1 MSVSVLERPQGYVIC
16 GDGITAVINEQYGGY
31 ASVYDDSHGLT
42 DGNYVYIESNVESYN
57 GFWYVNAE
65 GADWFKIRRYAT
77 DTDQEYITTA
87 TITYYNVCVTHGVN
101 CVHLP
106 ITYRLST
113 DLYPT
118 NSVDTPRT
126 IFSFNNDNGYVNINF
141 TGSIDNGAFPEP
153 YESIKISGTTDGVL
167 DGIYS
172 IIEVVSAASL
182 TINLAYDSSY
192 SLVNAN
198 VQRCYGN
205 YNIMVKVYG
214 GLNSSHQW
222 TTKRP
227 YELLATLALRPDENN
242 EVFFSISEILKS
254 QITTR
259 NNLTLDTLPH
269 NIDFFTQFYISYA
282 ESYDDSLG
290 SNYILSTYT
299 SSYTSDQS
307 TFEGMAVNAKLPFKN
322 IHSGSLSEYITYQDT
337 SKFLTLFD
345 EPVIFET
352 GYKDISFIKYTT
364 EDYIVRKQ
372 YYLDGTLT
380 STVNE
385 TITGDEGV
393 YRLQLTEDC
402 DYDRVD
408 ITLFVERSY
417 APGSGEVLFTGY
429 EPTVY
434 TGPPT

>member
-1 MSVSVLERPQGYVIC
+1 MSVSVLERPQGHIIC
-16 GDGITAVINEQYGGY
+16 DDGITGIVNEQYGGY
-31 ASVYDDSHGLT
+31 ASVIDDSHGLV
-42 DGNYVYIESNVESYN
+42 DGDYIYIQSNVESYN

-65 GADWFKIRRYAT
+65 GSDWFKFRRYAT
-77 DTDQEYITTA
+77 ATDQEYIVDA
-87 TITYYNVCVTHGVN
+87 TVTYYVICSTHGVS

-106 ITYRLST
+106 ITYKLST

-118 NSVDTPRT
+118 NSVDSTTT
-126 IFSFNNDNGYVNINF
+126 ISSFGNDNGYVNLALG
-141 TGSIDNGAFPEP
+141 GSLDSGAFPEP
-153 YESIKISGTTDGVL
+153 FESIKITGTTDSEL
-167 DGIYS
+167 DGIYQ
-172 IIEVVSAASL
+172 IIEVVSPTSY

-192 SLVNAN
+192 SFGSAT

-227 YELLATLALRPDENN
+227 YELLATLALRPDTNN
-242 EVFFSISEILKS
+242 EVFFSINEILKG
-254 QITTR
+254 QINTR
-259 NNLTLDTLPH
+259 NNLLLDTLPC
-269 NIDFFTQFYISYA
+269 NIDFFTQFYITYA

-290 SNYILSTYT
+290 SNYTLSTYT

-307 TFEGMAVNAKLPFKN
+307 TFEGMAVNAVLPFKN
-322 IHSGSLSEYITYQDT
+322 IHSGNLSDYIIFDPS

-345 EPVIFET
+345 DPVIFEN
-352 GYKDISFIKYTT
+352 GYKDISFIKDSSA
-364 EDYIVRKQ
+364 DYIVRQQ
-372 YYLDGTLT
+372 YYLDDVLM
-380 STVNE
+380 STVNQ
-385 TITGDEGV
+385 TVTGDEGV
-393 YRLQLTEDC
+393 YRVELTENC

-408 ITLFVERSY
+408 ITLYEDREI
-417 APGSGEVLFTGY
+417 APGSGSVLFAGY